1 MMTSNLQALPGMA
14 DVASCSMPSCSAGG
28 NSGGESPPPVAVEKA
43 IETLIE
49 FGTTFDPTSFSLT
62 QYLDAVGS
70 KLGGKA
76 PEAMIKAWDIVLEY
90 AVPDGTTDAQIKAA
104 IATAMDIAEALL
116 TILPKGRRLTTLR
129 RLAVDKQVSIS
140 ASDATLAKQY
150 KDNSVLA
157 ATTDSLTSTLGGA
170 VTVKTQPVAKVRVE
184 TKVTST
190 KSQSELEAELKS
202 PTVAAAVGGSISS
215 VESSTGMEENSNG
228 SVKSSAVVATS
239 IVLLVAGFV

>member
-1 MMTSNLQALPGMA
+1 
-14 DVASCSMPSCSAGG
+14 MPSCSAGG
-28 NSGGESPPPVAVEKA
+28 NSVGGASTPVAVERA
-43 IETLIE
+43 IETIIE
-49 FGTTFDPTSFSLT
+49 FGATFDPTSFSLP
-62 QYLDAVGS
+62 QYLAAVAS
-70 KLGGKA
+70 KIGGKA
-76 PEAMIKAWDIVLEY
+76 PEAVIKAWDIVLAY
-90 AVPDGTTDAQIKAA
+90 AVPDGTTDSQIKAA
-104 IATAMDIAEALL
+104 IATTMNVAESSI
-116 TILPKGRRLTTLR
+116 TILAGGRRLTTLR